1 MALAPIVGLNQ
12 PEGQKLQFLQPSMS
26 LKIGTIIAF
35 CITYSIA
42 TIFMALRYFQAFK
55 LTKKIEIDLVII
67 TTSYGV
73 ALIHSVTM
81 IILMYHG
88 QDVSLT
94 ELVEFSKQLLISTLA
109 YLICPCITKMAILT
123 VLFQI
128 NPTRVYRY
136 IIVAVVAAILTYT
149 LALCIITGGPC
160 SPLHLGTKVCLQ
172 KVALS
177 HAVLN
182 IVSDFAVITIPIP
195 TIHALHSSKKQ
206 KITVGC
212 LLALGSSVVICS
224 IARVPYMLHYGNTA
238 DSTNTEA
245 VIGIW
250 SMFEINLGIIC
261 ACAMRLKGLISTYL
275 SRFSLFSPRAIAKLS
290 EEAAIERFQPKGE
303 RARHSYQ
310 LHSIQ
315 VGNYGPFKGTKHIS
329 VHQAFRIDEERPHV
343 CRGDND
349 SAERILP

>member
-1 MALAPIVGLNQ
+1 
-12 PEGQKLQFLQPSMS
+12 
-26 LKIGTIIAF
+26 
-35 CITYSIA
+35 
-42 TIFMALRYFQAFK
+42 
-55 LTKKIEIDLVII
+55 
-67 TTSYGV
+67 
-73 ALIHSVTM
+73 
-81 IILMYHG
+81 
-88 QDVSLT
+88 
-94 ELVEFSKQLLISTLA
+94 
-109 YLICPCITKMAILT
+109 MAILT

-212 LLALGSSVVICS
+212 LLALGSRYVFPRLWIGFPEAISAKPPSYSVVICS

-310 LHSIQ
+310 LHSIE

-349 SAERILP
+349 SAERILPWGIYIGDWLCGFHFYTVSGLVTYWLVRVISFSQEIRALGRQGLSPKWTRSPKRGIFYSINPTTIY